1 MSPYAYLCIGM
12 GYMFISDTFYF
23 SICRYAEFDFQEL
36 SNPRRGVAIALW
48 FIYLLLANLLL
59 LNLLIAQFSSTY
71 EGVYKD
77 SYAVTVKK

>member
-1 MSPYAYLCIGM
+1 M
-12 GYMFISDTFYF
+12 GYLSILDTFWIP
-23 SICRYAEFDFQEL
+23 ICRYAEFEFQEL

-48 FIYLLLANLLL
+48 FLYLLLANLLL

-71 EGVYKD
+71 EAVYKD